1 MKRYINVCKTPSA
14 KKKMYDMKA
23 EIRWDKYIDAVSSCS
38 PIKMCGKIVK
48 VAGIVAEANGPGLSV
63 GSLCDIQ
70 NSEGRNVQA
79 EVIGFNDKRVIVMPI
94 GEIRGVE
101 PGSRIVDVSK
111 KPSVKVGKEY
121 LGRIIDGLGRP
132 IDKKGPI
139 TSEVEYPIY
148 GNVLNPLKREII
160 HEEIDVGICA
170 INALQTLGKGQRIAI
185 MAGSGVGKSVLMGM
199 ISRNTAA
206 DVIVIALIGER
217 GREVREFIERSLGEE
232 GLKKS
237 VVVVATSDSPALVRI
252 RGAHLATTIA
262 EFFRDKGQDVILIMD
277 SITRFAMSLRE
288 VGLAAGE
295 PPSAKG
301 YTPSVFIQIPKL
313 LERAGT
319 VEKKGSITGVYNV
332 LVEGDDM
339 NEPIADAVRSTVD
352 GHIVL
357 SRNLAQKG
365 HYPAIDVLAS
375 ISRVMGDIVDH
386 EHLDSAKK
394 LINVLATYREAE
406 DLINIGAYVDGS
418 DPQIDYAKKII
429 GRINTFLQQDINQKV
444 TYKDGV
450 ERLKALFAE

>member
-1 MKRYINVCKTPSA
+1 M
-14 KKKMYDMKA
+14 KKKMIDLKEKNRWNKYLESA
-23 EIRWDKYIDAVSSCS
+23 NLCRPIRLV
-38 PIKMCGKIVK
+38 GKIVK

-63 GSLCDIQ
+63 GSLCDII
-70 NSEGRNVQA
+70 NSEGRNIKA
-79 EVIGFNDKRVIVMPI
+79 EVIGFNDKRVIVMPF
-94 GEIRGVE
+94 GEMRGIE
-101 PGSRIVDVSK
+101 PGSRIVDISK
-111 KPSVKVGKEY
+111 RPVVKVGEAY
-121 LGRIIDGLGRP
+121 LGRVIDGLGHP
-132 IDKKGPI
+132 IDNKGPI
-139 TSEVEYPIY
+139 RSEGEYPIY

-160 HEEIDVGICA
+160 HETIDVGVCS

-199 ISRNTAA
+199 IARNTSA
-206 DVIVIALIGER
+206 DVTVIALIGER

-237 VVVVATSDSPALVRI
+237 VVIVATSDSPALVRI
-252 RGAHLATTIA
+252 RGAHLATTMA
-262 EFFRDKGQDVILIMD
+262 EFFREKGLDVILIMD

-319 VEKKGSITGVYNV
+319 VEKKGSITGVYTV

-339 NEPIADAVRSTVD
+339 NEPIADSVRSTVD

-357 SRNLAQKG
+357 SRDLAHRG

-375 ISRVMGDIVDH
+375 ISRVMQDIIDH

-394 LINVLATYREAE
+394 LIKVLATYREVE

-418 DPQIDYAKKII
+418 DPKIDYAKKMI
-429 GRINTFLQQDINQKV
+429 GKINTFLQQDINQKV
-444 TYKDGV
+444 TFKESV